1 MHIIGCLGSAY
12 IKTIQKPTVT
22 YVYIYIY
29 NIYGTKGQPP
39 GS

>member
-22 YVYIYIY
+22 YVYIC